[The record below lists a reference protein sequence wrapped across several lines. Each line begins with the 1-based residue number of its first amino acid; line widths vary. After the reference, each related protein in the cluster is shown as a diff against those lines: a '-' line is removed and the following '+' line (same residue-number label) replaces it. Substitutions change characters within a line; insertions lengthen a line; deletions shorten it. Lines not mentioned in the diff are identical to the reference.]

1 MADFAVK
8 KSSAKKV
15 SSKGNGNGYT
25 GGGGGGSNKTVYD
38 DVFGG
43 PPKFGVPSISSS
55 GMIDDY
61 SEIFG
66 GFNSS
71 RVSSIPIL
79 DLPVVDEKDVLIDV
93 RSSKFDYSE
102 VFGGFDGLDFAVSYE
117 ELLAAESKGGGG
129 GESSS
134 DDAWTSA
141 ETGSPSE
148 GSNEDPACSETNQTF
163 SNEESY
169 ESDGIKQFNVSYQKS
184 NQISRDG
191 EITATTHIAQL
202 NSVPAFTFLVDES
215 IPSQKAEDN
224 TLDQVT
230 KYHSLDLDFGDHVN
244 EEKDLKETISD
255 HSVYHGIAQISE
267 CDAKHQTNHLKETI
281 SYEPFFPAVRE
292 LSESDSVHQRNHL
305 KETISFQP
313 ISHAVRQISEGD
325 SIHRKNHLKD
335 TSLGQSVTVTHIPEG
350 ALEPH
355 GKPGVNGTHSS
366 KGYLTVSQINLRT
379 NPCDVTHI
387 PERALEPQG
396 KPGGNGTHPSK
407 GFVTVSE
414 INLKTNPCHV
424 PPPSRP
430 PPKVSIWRGDS
441 KIYTASHPRASDNSV
456 LQRAGSDSSAQ
467 FFDVEVDA
475 SSSAEASAAAMK
487 EAMDI
492 AQARLKSA
500 KELMERKKDGL
511 QNRKKLGFKDESK
524 FLKKREWE
532 AAPQVQCLNEEPNDI
547 PGHADKE
554 IKGFNVEDR
563 AKSPRVVEVDEDWGV
578 TGKKIVDASE
588 EMAEQNYRQET
599 GSAQASH
606 GEEEDGEWKVE
617 EQYYELVQTVIPRAV
632 METSK
637 HESVEDMKS
646 TRRESEVAH
655 DENTKAAHELNMRGE
670 YEKELD
676 VAQEVCNH
684 ERNDNHCNVEPEKE
698 DDEKKL
704 KEPSDESVSKLEQTH
719 VQEEIEQF
727 QEEERKREEFE
738 EREKMA
744 RDRQEHEKRLEEAR
758 EQEEKERRHIEEN
771 ERRQIEENEREES
784 KKRLKESHERE
795 EEDARLLK
803 EVQELEEKRLE
814 EAREHERRLK
824 EELEREENE
833 KKLKEAH
840 EREVNEK
847 RLKETLEKE
856 DNERRLREALEKEEN
871 ERRLREALEKEEN
884 ERRLR
889 EALEKEE
896 NERKLREALERE
908 ENERRLREALER
920 EETER
925 RLREEKEE
933 TERRLREEKEE
944 FEKRQTETREREEKE
959 EREQEENVRR
969 QQERK
974 REENEKNAKAAQE
987 AIVHSKGEENLKAS
1001 AGCPENAH
1009 SGNTK
1014 KAAEE
1019 ACRQDEDKVLAQMS
1033 SEPDLEKIREVDHGT
1048 KSQDSEKD
1056 FAEVQAVVL
1065 QEKVE
1070 RSKKMSQGALE
1081 QENNCAAQRKKQLVE
1096 NGRKLEAAHPTNVID
1111 ANGLNVSKNIEKKD
1125 KAESLSLEE
1134 REKEKRMQRERD
1146 REVERLRKV
1155 EEDRERER
1163 EREKDRMAVERATR
1177 EARERALAD
1186 ARERAERAAVERA
1199 TAEARQRAVAEAR
1212 ERLDRA
1218 SAVARE
1224 KSVAEKS
1231 FTEGKIRA
1239 ERDARLRLERA
1250 AVERAT
1256 AEARERAAEK
1266 LKSDKAAFGARDRTE
1281 RTYSEKYS
1289 STSRDSGIRH
1299 SSSFSDLRDTQ
1310 NQSSGTS
1317 SSFQRYSNSSN
1328 HASNISQR
1336 NQGAETESAQRCKAR
1351 LERHQRT
1358 VERAAKALAEKNM
1371 RDLLAQREQAE
1382 RNRFSDT
1389 LDAEVRRWSNGKEG
1403 NLRALLSTLQYILG
1417 PDSGWHPVPLT
1428 EVITAV
1434 AVKKAYRKATLCVHP
1449 DKLQQRGAT
1458 IQQKYIC
1465 EKVFDLLKEAWSKFN
1480 SEER

>member
-15 SSKGNGNGYT
+15 SNKGNGNGYT
-25 GGGGGGSNKTVYD
+25 GGGGGGGSKTVYD

-43 PPKFGVPSISSS
+43 PPKFGVPSIGSS

-66 GFNSS
+66 GFNST

-79 DLPVVDEKDVLIDV
+79 DLPVVDEKDVSIDV

-102 VFGGFDGLDFAVSYE
+102 VFGGFNGLDFAVSYE
-117 ELLAAESKGGGG
+117 ELLAAESKGGG

-169 ESDGIKQFNVSYQKS
+169 ESDGVKQFNVSYQKS

-215 IPSQKAEDN
+215 IPSQNAEDN

-230 KYHSLDLDFGDHVN
+230 KFHSLDLDFGDHVN
-244 EEKDLKETISD
+244 EENDLEETISD
-255 HSVYHGIAQISE
+255 QSVYHGIAQIS
-267 CDAKHQTNHLKETI
+267 KHQTNHLKETI

-292 LSESDSVHQRNHL
+292 LSESDSVHQRNHH
-305 KETISFQP
+305 KETTSFQP

-325 SIHRKNHLKD
+325 SIHPKNHLKD
-335 TSLGQSVTVTHIPEG
+335 TSLGQSVTVTRIPER

-355 GKPGVNGTHSS
+355 GKPGGNGTHPS
-366 KGYLTVSQINLRT
+366 KGYLTVSEINLKT
-379 NPCDVTHI
+379 NPCHVTHI
-387 PERALEPQG
+387 PERALEPPA

-414 INLKTNPCHV
+414 INLRTNPCHV

-441 KIYTASHPRASDNSV
+441 KIYTASHPRASYNSV
-456 LQRAGSDSSAQ
+456 LQRAVSDSSAQ

-487 EAMDI
+487 EAMDF

-524 FLKKREWE
+524 SMKKRELE
-532 AAPQVQCLNEEPNDI
+532 AAPQAQFSNEKPNDI
-547 PGHADKE
+547 PEHADKE
-554 IKGFNVEDR
+554 IKGINVEDR
-563 AKSPRVVEVDEDWGV
+563 ASRVVEVDEDSGV
-578 TGKKIVDASE
+578 TGKKIVNASE
-588 EMAEQNYRQET
+588 EMAEQNYRQDT
-599 GSAQASH
+599 GSMQASH

-617 EQYYELVQTVIPRAV
+617 EQYYELVQTVIHRAV

-655 DENTKAAHELNMRGE
+655 DENTKAALELNMRGE

-684 ERNDNHCNVEPEKE
+684 ERNDNHCNVELEKE

-704 KEPSDESVSKLEQTH
+704 KEPSNESVSKLEQTH

-744 RDRQEHEKRLEEAR
+744 RERQEHEKRLEEAR
-758 EQEEKERRHIEEN
+758 KQEEN

-784 KKRLKESHERE
+784 KKRLKESRERE
-795 EEDARLLK
+795 EEDAKLLK
-803 EVQELEEKRLE
+803 EAQELEEKRRE
-814 EAREHERRLK
+814 EAHEHERRLK

-847 RLKETLEKE
+847 RLKETREKE
-856 DNERRLREALEKEEN
+856 DNERRVREALEKEEN
-871 ERRLREALEKEEN
+871 ERRLREALEREEN

-889 EALEKEE
+889 ESLEREE
-896 NERKLREALERE
+896 NERRLRESIERE

-925 RLREEKEE
+925 RLREEE
-933 TERRLREEKEE
+933 EE
-944 FEKRQTETREREEKE
+944 FEKRQTETREREEQERKVKE
-959 EREQEENVRR
+959 AREQEENLRR
-969 QQERK
+969 QQELK

-987 AIVHSKGEENLKAS
+987 ALVHSKGEENLKAS
-1001 AGCPENAH
+1001 AGCLENAD

-1033 SEPDLEKIREVDHGT
+1033 SEPDLEKIREADRGT
-1048 KSQDSEKD
+1048 KLQDGEKN
-1056 FAEVQAVVL
+1056 FAEVQTVVS
-1065 QEKVE
+1065 QEKIG

-1081 QENNCAAQRKKQLVE
+1081 QEENNCAAQRKKQLVE
-1096 NGRKLEAAHPTNVID
+1096 NGRKLEAAHPTNVMD
-1111 ANGLNVSKNIEKKD
+1111 ANGLNASKNIEKKN

-1310 NQSSGTS
+1310 HQSSGAS
-1317 SSFQRYSNSSN
+1317 NSFQRNSNSSN
-1328 HASNISQR
+1328 HASNVSER
-1336 NQGAETESAQRCKAR
+1336 YQGAEIESAQRCKAR

-1465 EKVFDLLKEAWSKFN
+1465 EKVFDLLKEAWNKFN

>member
-8 KSSAKKV
+8 KRSTKKV

-25 GGGGGGSNKTVYD
+25 GGGGGSNKTVYD

-102 VFGGFDGLDFAVSYE
+102 VFGGFNGLDFAVSYE
-117 ELLAAESKGGGG
+117 ELLAAESKGGGGG

-169 ESDGIKQFNVSYQKS
+169 ESDGIKQFNVLYQKS

-191 EITATTHIAQL
+191 EITAITHIAQL

-224 TLDQVT
+224 TSDLVT
-230 KYHSLDLDFGDHVN
+230 KFHSLDLDFGDHVN

-255 HSVYHGIAQISE
+255 QSVYHGIAQISE

-292 LSESDSVHQRNHL
+292 ISESDSVHQRNHL

-313 ISHAVRQISEGD
+313 ISHAVRQLSEGD
-325 SIHRKNHLKD
+325 SIHPKNHLKD
-335 TSLGQSVTVTHIPEG
+335 IVTRIPEG

-355 GKPGVNGTHSS
+355 GKPGGNGNHPS
-366 KGYLTVSQINLRT
+366 KGYLTVSEINLRT

-387 PERALEPQG
+387 PERVLEPQG
-396 KPGGNGTHPSK
+396 KPGGNGAHPSK

-414 INLKTNPCHV
+414 INLRTNPCHV

-456 LQRAGSDSSAQ
+456 LQRAIGDSSAQ
-467 FFDVEVDA
+467 FYDVEVDA

-511 QNRKKLGFKDESK
+511 QNRKKFGFKDESK
-524 FLKKREWE
+524 FMKKKEWE
-532 AAPQVQCLNEEPNDI
+532 AAPQAQYSNEKPNDI
-547 PGHADKE
+547 PEHADKE

-563 AKSPRVVEVDEDWGV
+563 AKAPRVVEVDEDLGV
-578 TGKKIVDASE
+578 TGKKIVNASE
-588 EMAEQNYRQET
+588 ETAEQNYGEET
-599 GSAQASH
+599 GSTQTSH
-606 GEEEDGEWKVE
+606 GDEEEGEWKVE

-637 HESVEDMKS
+637 HESVEDTKS
-646 TRRESEVAH
+646 TRRESEVAHDEKH
-655 DENTKAAHELNMRGE
+655 DENTKAAHELNMRGD

-684 ERNDNHCNVEPEKE
+684 ERNDNHCNLELEKE

-727 QEEERKREEFE
+727 HEEERRREEFE

-744 RDRQEHEKRLEEAR
+744 RERQEYEKRLEEAR
-758 EQEEKERRHIEEN
+758 EQEEIDRRHIEEN

-784 KKRLKESHERE
+784 KKRLKESLERE
-795 EEDARLLK
+795 EEDAKLLK
-803 EVQELEEKRLE
+803 KAQELEEKRRE

-824 EELEREENE
+824 EELDREENE

-840 EREVNEK
+840 EREVTEK
-847 RLKETLEKE
+847 RLREKE

-871 ERRLREALEKEEN
+871 ERRLREALEREEN

-889 EALEKEE
+889 ES
-896 NERKLREALERE
+896 LERE

-933 TERRLREEKEE
+933 
-944 FEKRQTETREREEKE
+944 FEKRQTETHEREEKE
-959 EREQEENVRR
+959 RKVKEAREQEENVRR
-969 QQERK
+969 QQELK

-987 AIVHSKGEENLKAS
+987 ALVHSKGEENLKAS
-1001 AGCPENAH
+1001 AGCQENADG
-1009 SGNTK
+1009 GNTK

-1019 ACRQDEDKVLAQMS
+1019 ACRQDEDEVLAQMS
-1033 SEPDLEKIREVDHGT
+1033 TEPDLEKIREVDRGT
-1048 KSQDSEKD
+1048 KLQDGEKN
-1056 FAEVQAVVL
+1056 FAEVQAVIS
-1065 QEKVE
+1065 QEKIE
-1070 RSKKMSQGALE
+1070 RSKKMSQGAVE
-1081 QENNCAAQRKKQLVE
+1081 QEENNSATHKRKQLVE
-1096 NGRKLEAAHPTNVID
+1096 NGRKLEAAHPTNVMD
-1111 ANGLNVSKNIEKKD
+1111 ANSLNVSKNIEKKD

-1146 REVERLRKV
+1146 RELERLRKV

-1199 TAEARQRAVAEAR
+1199 TAEARQRAVADAR

-1231 FTEGKIRA
+1231 FTDGKIRA

-1310 NQSSGTS
+1310 NQSSGAS
-1317 SSFQRYSNSSN
+1317 NSFQRYSNSSN
-1328 HASNISQR
+1328 HASNVSER
-1336 NQGAETESAQRCKAR
+1336 YQGAETESAQRCKAR

-1465 EKVFDLLKEAWSKFN
+1465 EKVFDLLKEAWNKFN